1 MVYQKTPCLNS
12 WMEPTGAPC
21 SGSANNPKP
30 WRGDTRTMAL
40 VTLPCL
46 AAASRT
52 ARIGGMSAVQPLPH
66 SDFRSVSSVC
76 VGSKPN
82 SKMFCH
88 SKEGLPRI
96 KLYQKL
102 SSYLIAKP
110 FGRPRS
116 SRAWSQWCS
125 ICSSQLLGIW
135 NVVGGAVFFVNYS
148 EGTVTVLALTSP
160 SLAFVVS
167 SWHD

>member
-1 MVYQKTPCLNS
+1 
-12 WMEPTGAPC
+12 MEPTGAPC

-66 SDFRSVSSVC
+66 SDCCSFSSVC

-88 SKEGLPRI
+88 NKEGLPSI

-102 SSYLIAKP
+102 SSYLITKP

-116 SRAWSQWCS
+116 SRARSQRCS
-125 ICSSQLLGIW
+125 ICSNQLLGIL
-135 NVVGGAVFFVNYS
+135 NVVQGAMFFISYS
-148 EGTVTVLALTSP
+148 EGTVTVLALASP
-160 SLAFVVS
+160 SLAFVIS
-167 SWHD
+167 S